1 MGLSYAS
8 AMTSDAT
15 SDQERLSGYV
25 AAWRS
30 TVDDVLVLLR
40 SLGDTDWSTP
50 TDLPGWDVRGVAAH
64 LAHIESDLAGVKQKR
79 VERPT
84 GDHLTSPTSVF
95 TELGLAARADKTT
108 TEIVDELEECAR
120 TRHEALLADPPTDG
134 KGTPP
139 RTPGKIDWDW
149 ETLLGSRV
157 VDVWMH
163 EQDIRRA
170 VGRPGGFDTPGAAH
184 TVATLT
190 GLFPYVVG
198 KQVAPPPGTTV
209 VLDVTGVS
217 PVHLAVEVD
226 ESGRARV
233 VAGDPG
239 TPTVSLRMDV
249 ETFVV
254 LAGGRRPVDIVPV
267 ETSGD
272 EDLGRRILE
281 AMAVTS

>member
-1 MGLSYAS
+1 
-8 AMTSDAT
+8 MTSDVT

-25 AAWRS
+25 TAWRS
-30 TVDDVLVLLR
+30 TVDDVLLLLR
-40 SLGDTDWSTP
+40 SLDGADWSTA

-84 GDHLTSPTSVF
+84 GDHLTAPTSVF
-95 TELGLAARADKTT
+95 TELGLVARADSTPA
-108 TEIVDELEECAR
+108 EIVDEIEECAR
-120 TRHEALLADPPTDG
+120 ARHEALLADPPTDG

-139 RTPGKIDWDW
+139 RTPGKIGWDW
-149 ETLLGSRV
+149 EALLSNRV
-157 VDVWMH
+157 FDVWMH

-184 TVATLT
+184 TVATLARA
-190 GLFPYVVG
+190 FPYVVG
-198 KQVAPPPGTTV
+198 KLVAPPAGTTV

-226 ESGRARV
+226 ESGRAH
-233 VAGDPG
+233 VATGDPG

-254 LAGGRRPVDIVPV
+254 LAGGRRTADVVPV
-267 ETSGD
+267 EMRGD
-272 EDLGRRILE
+272 EELGRRILE
-281 AMAVTS
+281 SMAVTT